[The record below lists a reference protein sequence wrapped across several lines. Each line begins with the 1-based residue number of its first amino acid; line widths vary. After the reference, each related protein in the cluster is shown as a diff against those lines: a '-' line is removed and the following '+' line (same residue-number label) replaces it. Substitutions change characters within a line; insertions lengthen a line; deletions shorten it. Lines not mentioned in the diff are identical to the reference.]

1 MSTAKRPTLQIS
13 INFKSSYI
21 LRRPQNFAKFQPIIW
36 LAVHRTNY
44 WWRSRK
50 ILWPSQNILTLPV
63 IVDARP
69 EPRTLTAM
77 VVEFAAIKWRFTL
90 ANPRYISP
98 HLFILIAFL
107 AYHRGLHGPFL
118 IVKSSV
124 VRLLQKVAKGGLNCV
139 AAALVCL
146 TMYYLF
152 TRYIISFNT
161 KIAIA
166 LFYGTLGVIKY
177 RFSQ

>member
-1 MSTAKRPTLQIS
+1 MNRKLCLRILYKDKWVQLHKRPNFILQIS
-13 INFKSSYI
+13 LNS
-21 LRRPQNFAKFQPIIW
+21 
-36 LAVHRTNY
+36 
-44 WWRSRK
+44 
-50 ILWPSQNILTLPV
+50 PV

-90 ANPRYISP
+90 ANPRYIGP
-98 HLFILIAFL
+98 HLFILIAL
-107 AYHRGLHGPFL
+107 SAHHRGLHGPVL

-124 VRLLQKVAKGGLNCV
+124 VWLLQKVAKGGVDGV
-139 AAALVCL
+139 AAAIMRL
-146 TMYYLF
+146 TVYYLF

-177 RFSQ
+177 RFSQKTKIIWQNLTLDLTLNWNISSNFGAS